1 MAQVIQQKI
10 GEIILKVVP
19 VALKV
24 SEQEIE
30 LMKQRV
36 FSQLGDIEIIIEEVN
51 DIPLTANGKFKA
63 VISSVQRNSKIIT

>member
-1 MAQVIQQKI
+1 
-10 GEIILKVVP
+10 
-19 VALKV
+19 
-24 SEQEIE
+24 
-30 LMKQRV
+30 MKQAV